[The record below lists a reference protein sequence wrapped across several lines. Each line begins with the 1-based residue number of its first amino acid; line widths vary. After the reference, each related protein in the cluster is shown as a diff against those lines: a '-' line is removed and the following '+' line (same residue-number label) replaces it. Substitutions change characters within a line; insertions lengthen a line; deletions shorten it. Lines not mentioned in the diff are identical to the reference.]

1 MKKNKGIS
9 LISLVVMIVI
19 MIILAAIAIRVGMES
34 YENALESKAATERQE
49 VIAAVSGRFGDY
61 QRNSTANP
69 IVGFIVPDEYLE
81 NKDIIA
87 NYIINK
93 LKVEYGKFFTDDE
106 IKNSTQQKLIY
117 KFIEDNYDDMEY
129 TRILSY
135 SDLID
140 LEIENTNINAVYVVN
155 YYSNDV
161 VGPIN

>member
-81 NKDIIA
+81 NKDTIA

-93 LKVEYGKFFTDDE
+93 LKVEYGKLFTDDE
-106 IKNSTQQKLIY
+106 IKDSTQQKLIY